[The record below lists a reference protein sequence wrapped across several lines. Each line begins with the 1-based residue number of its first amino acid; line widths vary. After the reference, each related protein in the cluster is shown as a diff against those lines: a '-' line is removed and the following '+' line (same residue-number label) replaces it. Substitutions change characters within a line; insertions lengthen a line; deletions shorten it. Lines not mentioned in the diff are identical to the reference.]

1 MKRKRLLLLGIG
13 VCFLVGLVLVG
24 MYGKNKHSYELL
36 IDQATEVPKWEADPR
51 PLQSEAVVIGQ
62 LKKLNRNRDNKDVNL
77 TAAKFVVIPG
87 LRGAWSVNHK
97 TKKAAF
103 GTGWVP
109 QGLTQSQDYY
119 YVSAYDGNHQLNSLI
134 FQIDK
139 RSKKYVKTLILDS
152 KAHVGGITYDDI
164 HKRLIYSD
172 DTSQVAGFGFIDQ
185 AVIDD
190 YQASVV
196 KKPIASQKQVW
207 KIGART
213 SAITTY
219 QNQLIVAKYGF
230 HANERSIVSIPLS
243 EAGSPP
249 KITEKGS
256 QLLAEVVAAADK
268 KELEKVFIQALI
280 KEGYISSFNHGWDR
294 MQGISLAK
302 SGMMIVS
309 QSNGQ
314 KPGKL
319 LIRYQVSDPN
329 RWQKIDLTKDFT
341 GPAAVIIPRAVE
353 EVSINAEETELALI
367 FESGA
372 RKYREG
378 RNLLLP
384 PNYMD
389 RILILPMKITDEN

>member
-1 MKRKRLLLLGIG
+1 MKRRRLLLLGIG

-97 TKKAAF
+97 TKKVAF

-109 QGLTQSQDYY
+109 QGLTQSQDHY

-139 RSKKYVKTLILDS
+139 QSKKYVKTLILDS

-243 EAGSPP
+243 EAGFAN
-249 KITEKGS
+249 E
-256 QLLAEVVAAADK
+256 
-268 KELEKVFIQALI
+268 
-280 KEGYISSFNHGWDR
+280 NH
-294 MQGISLAK
+294 
-302 SGMMIVS
+302 
-309 QSNGQ
+309 
-314 KPGKL
+314 
-319 LIRYQVSDPN
+319 
-329 RWQKIDLTKDFT
+329 
-341 GPAAVIIPRAVE
+341 
-353 EVSINAEETELALI
+353 
-367 FESGA
+367 
-372 RKYREG
+372 
-378 RNLLLP
+378 
-384 PNYMD
+384 
-389 RILILPMKITDEN
+389 

>member
-1 MKRKRLLLLGIG
+1 M
-13 VCFLVGLVLVG
+13 
-24 MYGKNKHSYELL
+24 
-36 IDQATEVPKWEADPR
+36 
-51 PLQSEAVVIGQ
+51 
-62 LKKLNRNRDNKDVNL
+62 
-77 TAAKFVVIPG
+77 
-87 LRGAWSVNHK
+87 
-97 TKKAAF
+97 
-103 GTGWVP
+103 
-109 QGLTQSQDYY
+109 
-119 YVSAYDGNHQLNSLI
+119 
-134 FQIDK
+134 
-139 RSKKYVKTLILDS
+139 
-152 KAHVGGITYDDI
+152 
-164 HKRLIYSD
+164 
-172 DTSQVAGFGFIDQ
+172 
-185 AVIDD
+185 
-190 YQASVV
+190 
-196 KKPIASQKQVW
+196 
-207 KIGART
+207 
-213 SAITTY
+213 
-219 QNQLIVAKYGF
+219 
-230 HANERSIVSIPLS
+230 
-243 EAGSPP
+243 
-249 KITEKGS
+249 
-256 QLLAEVVAAADK
+256 AEVVAAADK